1 MDNNELIKITE
12 SGVLPHYAFV
22 KEIIEKG
29 PKIIVKG
36 KGAKIYDIDG
46 KEYIDGLS
54 ILWTVNIGHG
64 REEIIDAIKEQLE
77 KISYAS
83 LFGGYFNE
91 PAIKLADKLSKI
103 TPGTLKTSFFISGG
117 SEAVESAIKFARQY
131 WAYKG
136 IPEKKKIISRRE
148 SYHGVTYGALSATG
162 LRIYRQPFEPLLPF
176 FIHVSPPY
184 CYRCDFN
191 KNPEN
196 CDCECA
202 KQIADTI
209 FYEGSRTVA
218 AIIME
223 PVMSAAGA
231 LVPPKKY
238 FKKINEIAKE
248 NNVLIIAD
256 EVINAWGRCGDMFA
270 SNIFELDPD
279 IMIFGKGITSG
290 YAPLGAIIVKEELFN
305 LFIENMF
312 VHGHTF
318 GGHCLSSVA
327 ALKNIELIHGEKL
340 YLRAK
345 EKGEKLGKLL
355 KELLKHKRV
364 GDIRG
369 IGFHWAIEY
378 VKNKENKERIPSS
391 IRFAMRVEEAAYKR
405 GLYLCR
411 ASVDKTY
418 IAPPLVIEDKDIEKI
433 VEILDESINE
443 ATKSIDI

>member
-1 MDNNELIKITE
+1 MDKNELIEIAK
-12 SGVLPHYAFV
+12 SDVLPHYAFV
-22 KEIIEKG
+22 KEIREKG

-54 ILWTVNIGHG
+54 ILWTVTIGHG
-64 REEIIDAIKEQLE
+64 REEIIEAIKEQIE

-91 PAIKLADKLSKI
+91 PAIKLADKLAKI
-103 TPGTLKTSFFISGG
+103 TPSTLQTSFFISGG

-136 IPEKKKIISRRE
+136 LPNKKKIISRRE
-148 SYHGVTYGALSATG
+148 AYHGVTYGALSATG

-176 FIHVSPPY
+176 FLHVSPPY

-191 KNPEN
+191 KNPETCN
-196 CDCECA
+196 AECA
-202 KQIADTI
+202 KQIGDLI
-209 FYEGSRTVA
+209 SYEGAKTVA

-238 FKKINEIAKE
+238 FEKVKEIAKE
-248 NNVLIIAD
+248 NDVLIIAD
-256 EVINAWGRCGDMFA
+256 EVINAWGRCGDLFA
-270 SNIFELDPD
+270 SNIFDLEPD
-279 IMIFGKGITSG
+279 IMVFGKGITSG
-290 YAPLGAIIVKEELFN
+290 YAPLGAIIVKKELFEV
-305 LFIENMF
+305 FIENMF

-318 GGHCLSSVA
+318 GGHCLSTVA
-327 ALKNIELIHGEKL
+327 ALKNIELIESEKL

-345 EKGEKLGKLL
+345 EKGEKLGNLL
-355 KELLKHKRV
+355 KELQKHKRV
-364 GDIRG
+364 GDVRG
-369 IGFHWAIEY
+369 IGLHWAIEY
-378 VKNKENKERIPSS
+378 VKNKETKERIPSNV
-391 IRFAMRVEEAAYKR
+391 RFAMRVEEAAYKR

-418 IAPPLVIEDKDIEKI
+418 IAPPLVIEDKDLEKI
-433 VEILDESINE
+433 VEILDESIDE
-443 ATKSIDI
+443 ATRGIDI

>member
-1 MDNNELIKITE
+1 MDKNELIKIAE
-12 SGVLPHYAFV
+12 SNVLPHYAFV
-22 KEIIEKG
+22 KEIREKC
-29 PKIIVKG
+29 PKIIVQG

-64 REEIIDAIKEQLE
+64 RKEIIDALKEQLE

-91 PAIKLADKLSKI
+91 PAIKLADKLAKI
-103 TPGTLKTSFFISGG
+103 TPSSLKTSFFISGG
-117 SEAVESAIKFARQY
+117 SEAVESAIKFVRQY
-131 WAYKG
+131 WAIKG
-136 IPEKKKIISRRE
+136 MPEKKKIISRRE

-176 FIHVSPPY
+176 FLHVSPPY
-184 CYRCDFN
+184 CYRCDFG
-191 KNPEN
+191 KNPQN
-196 CDCECA
+196 CNVECA
-202 KQIADTI
+202 NQIKDLI
-209 FYEGSRTVA
+209 FYEGARTIA

-238 FKKINEIAKE
+238 FETIQNIAKE
-248 NNVLIIAD
+248 NHILIIAD
-256 EVINAWGRCGDMFA
+256 EVINAWGRCGDLFA
-270 SNIFELDPD
+270 SNIFNLDPD
-279 IMIFGKGITSG
+279 IMVFGKGITSG
-290 YAPLGAIIVKEELFN
+290 YAPLGAMIVKEELFEF
-305 LFIENMF
+305 FIENMF

-318 GGHCLSSVA
+318 GGHCLSTVA
-327 ALKNIELIHGEKL
+327 ALKNIELIENEKL
-340 YLRAK
+340 YLLAK

-355 KELLKHKRV
+355 NELKKHNRV
-364 GDIRG
+364 GDVRG

-378 VKNKENKERIPSS
+378 VKNKETKERIPSS
-391 IRFAMRVEEAAYKR
+391 IRFAMMVEEAAYKR

-418 IAPPLVIEDKDIEKI
+418 IAPPLIIEDKDIEKL
-433 VEILDESINE
+433 VEILDDSIGE
-443 ATKSIDI
+443 ASKSLDI

>member
-1 MDNNELIKITE
+1 MDKNELIKIAE
-12 SGVLPHYAFV
+12 SNVLPHYAFV
-22 KEIIEKG
+22 KEIREKG
-29 PKIIVKG
+29 PKIIVEG

-54 ILWTVNIGHG
+54 ILWTVTIGHG
-64 REEIIDAIKEQLE
+64 RREIIEAMKEQLE
-77 KISYAS
+77 KINYAS

-91 PAIKLADKLSKI
+91 PAIKLADKLAKI
-103 TPGTLKTSFFISGG
+103 TPSTLKTSFFISGG

-131 WAYKG
+131 WAIKG

-176 FIHVSPPY
+176 FLHVSPPY
-184 CYRCDFN
+184 CYRCDFG
-191 KNPEN
+191 KTPETCN
-196 CDCECA
+196 VECA
-202 KQIADTI
+202 KQIKDLI
-209 FYEGSRTVA
+209 HYEGARTIA

-238 FKKINEIAKE
+238 FEVIKEIAKE
-248 NNVLIIAD
+248 NQILIIAD
-256 EVINAWGRCGDMFA
+256 EVINAWGRCGDLFA
-270 SNIFELDPD
+270 SNIFNLDPD

-290 YAPLGAIIVKEELFN
+290 YSPLGAMIVKEELSEV
-305 LFIENMF
+305 FIENMF

-318 GGHCLSSVA
+318 GGHCLSTVA
-327 ALKNIELIHGEKL
+327 ALKNIELIENEKL

-355 KELLKHKRV
+355 NELRKHKRV

-378 VKNKENKERIPSS
+378 VKNKETKERIPSN
-391 IRFAMRVEEAAYKR
+391 IRFAMKVEEAAYKR

-418 IAPPLVIEDKDIEKI
+418 IAPPLVIEDKDIEKM
-433 VEILDESINE
+433 VEILNDSIEE
-443 ATKSIDI
+443 ASKTIDI